1 MAMEININIAQVEAQ
16 AKKLDEIA
24 AQIKG
29 KTITQLEKVTESAK
43 AAWTGDAAT
52 FFNGFMT
59 NGCTS
64 LGQFVQALKGYAET
78 LRAIA
83 KEARRAE
90 ELAKQQANQG
100 AER

>member
-1 MAMEININIAQVEAQ
+1 MAEININIAQVEAQ

-29 KTITQLEKVTESAK
+29 QTITRLEKVTESAK
-43 AAWTGDAAT
+43 AAWTGDAAV
-52 FFNGFMT
+52 FFTGFMT
-59 NGCTS
+59 NGYTS

-78 LRAIA
+78 LCSIA
-83 KEARRAE
+83 QEARRAE
-90 ELAKQQANQG
+90 EMAKRQANQG